1 MTLRRDLLLTSS
13 ARLAVSAAARPSARL
28 AAAAGVQRRCMCA
41 AASAGAPFDAA
52 AFDADRLAK
61 DEDARADMMAA
72 MQQAPGAWK
81 WAIRKRI
88 WDTLEATNVADNP
101 RPVHHRIP
109 NFKQADAAAARLAAL
124 PEFQAAHCVKARA
137 ALEPDIEAAL
147 R

>member
-1 MTLRRDLLLTSS
+1 VTLRGDLPLTSS

-28 AAAAGVQRRCMCA
+28 AAA
-41 AASAGAPFDAA
+41 AGAPFDAA

-109 NFKQADAAAARLAAL
+109 NCKQADAAAARLAAL

-137 ALEPDIEAAL
+137 SLELDIQAAL